1 MSHFKGNV
9 MFEDSNN
16 LHAMNEKVQS
26 LANGVYKEFETVIV
40 KFGGDA
46 VKGLMPIVV
55 NILECLD
62 HNIKDKQKNEVDLEL
77 SKVEIEHLKNQCDKE
92 KSLRK
97 SADIKYL
104 EMEDLLEES
113 KKQLNQLKNSSDS
126 NTRRLEM
133 KIRNLQDQA
142 LRMDEKES
150 KLKDDYS
157 KLHNKYSSL
166 LKSHTEFVQKTN
178 ESHHSTQVN
187 QSKNEPEMCKKC
199 LNCSTDAPSSTSLP
213 KSEPRSTASSYEM
226 PQNIF
231 IVTQDSSHSSDISL
245 HSEIAAASNSLLP
258 LFCDDSRSVDSIEI
272 KNEPMKTLE
281 EKASED
287 QQISHSLP
295 NSSNSLLTQRDM
307 AEIYKEKISKN
318 LDSFDTVSQE
328 GSVAA
333 MDDMYGECLIASN
346 TFACKSTPVDSSS
359 ENHLFEIED
368 DSEALVEISQSTET
382 QNENVKN
389 VSLFEEFSILEEEVG
404 ADFVSVGAEV
414 DKLIQENAELLATK
428 NALNVLKD
436 DLIADVEE
444 LSGEL
449 ELTREELTTAQSER
463 QRLDLRI
470 NELEEELRKCREEM
484 AQLQS
489 KLEAKE
495 QEVDKTTF
503 SRVELVRILME
514 RNQYK
519 EKWMELQ
526 EAVRWAETVRAS
538 RVHPELV
545 AAHETKRSKT
555 SAVWGFFN
563 SFLGREKDENWSF
576 FIIINIYFCYVFNLW
591 TLFWFVK

>member
-1 MSHFKGNV
+1 

-26 LANGVYKEFETVIV
+26 LANGVYKEFESVIV

-92 KSLRK
+92 KMLRK
-97 SADIKYL
+97 SADTKYL
-104 EMEDLLEES
+104 EVEDLLEES
-113 KKQLNQLKNSSDS
+113 KKHLNQLKNCSDS
-126 NTRRLEM
+126 NARRLEM

-142 LRMDEKES
+142 SRMEEKES

-166 LKSHTEFVQKTN
+166 LKSHTEFVQKSN

-187 QSKNEPEMCKKC
+187 QSKNEPEVCKKC
-199 LNCSTDAPSSTSLP
+199 SNCSTDGTSSTLLP

-226 PQNIF
+226 PRNIF
-231 IVTQDSSHSSDISL
+231 IVTRDSSHSSDISL
-245 HSEIAAASNSLLP
+245 HSEIAAASGSFLP
-258 LFCDDSRSVDSIEI
+258 LVCDDSRSVDSVEI
-272 KNEPMKTLE
+272 KNVPTKEPE
-281 EKASED
+281 EKVSED
-287 QQISHSLP
+287 QQISKSLP
-295 NSSNSLLTQRDM
+295 VSSNILLAQQDV
-307 AEIYKEKISKN
+307 AEIYNEKISKN

-333 MDDMYGECLIASN
+333 TDDMYGECLIASN
-346 TFACKSTPVDSSS
+346 TFACKPALVDSSS

-368 DSEALVEISQSTET
+368 DSEALVETGQSTET
-382 QNENVKN
+382 QIDENVKN
-389 VSLFEEFSILEEEVG
+389 VSLFEEFSILEEDVG
-404 ADFVSVGAEV
+404 ADFMSVGAEV

-449 ELTREELTTAQSER
+449 ELTREELATSHSEK

-470 NELEEELRKCREEM
+470 IELEEELRKCREEV

-545 AAHETKRSKT
+545 AAQETKRSKT

-563 SFLGREKDENWSF
+563 SFLGREKDEN
-576 FIIINIYFCYVFNLW
+576 
-591 TLFWFVK
+591 